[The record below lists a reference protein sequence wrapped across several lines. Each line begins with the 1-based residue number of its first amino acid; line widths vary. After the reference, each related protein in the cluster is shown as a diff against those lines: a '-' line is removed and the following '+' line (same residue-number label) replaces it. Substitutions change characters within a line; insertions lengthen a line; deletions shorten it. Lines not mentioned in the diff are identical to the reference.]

1 MATIVPAIPGSCAH
15 RPTVGGVVAPFVNI
29 RLADGGV
36 DFRSPD
42 TKRYTMCWTNNL
54 CQTCGDPLG
63 LTAVLFGGPRQLAS
77 LRFDEP
83 PLCPPCAVYAS
94 QACPM
99 VAGRQARYADRE
111 RLAETKRGH
120 VCPTADCACGG
131 FVASD
136 PDAYDASGEPAHD
149 WYAVYVRT
157 CAWQLTGH
165 HVESRCT
172 DGGCHRLHKRLLV
185 NGCQLHTPPRK
196 VILISTRA
204 EGRVWRPLTGQQ
216 IGSAQPIQCAH
227 ERDLP

>member
-99 VAGRQARYADRE
+99 VAGRQARYADRQ
-111 RLAETKRGH
+111 RHILA
-120 VCPTADCACGG
+120 
-131 FVASD
+131 
-136 PDAYDASGEPAHD
+136 
-149 WYAVYVRT
+149 
-157 CAWQLTGH
+157 GH
-165 HVESRCT
+165 HRRRN
-172 DGGCHRLHKRLLV
+172 DGRARPGTAGRNETWACVPHRRLRMRRFRRF
-185 NGCQLHTPPRK
+185 GP
-196 VILISTRA
+196 
-204 EGRVWRPLTGQQ
+204 
-216 IGSAQPIQCAH
+216 
-227 ERDLP
+227 